1 MKKRMRK
8 AVAIAA
14 TAAMVGSLPA
24 GAVTAQ
30 AADDDITIGVS
41 IWSST
46 DVLGSQ
52 SKKIIDKAADALGV
66 NVMYVDQG
74 HVSEQVTASVEQLC
88 AAGCNGIVI
97 CNSADSEMTSAI
109 QTCDANQVYLT
120 QFYRIIS
127 EENSPEVYQTACNSQ
142 YYLGAVHEDEVTN
155 GYTLV
160 NLLLENGDRNIGLE
174 AWTVGDATFQQRW
187 KGYKQAVDEWNEAN
201 PDDQATITEPVYANT
216 SSEEGAAAA
225 LSLYNSNPDMDALIV
240 AGVGG
245 DPLEGVEDDRVM
257 GNNQL
262 GAELSGLFDNGGGA
276 VQREQSASDFP
287 VPVAD
292 QDAGVVK
299 IHGEPEWREPV
310 DGVINVGDGGHKDSS

>member
-97 CNSADSEMTSAI
+97 CNSADSEMTSPKRTA
-109 QTCDANQVYLT
+109 LT
-120 QFYRIIS
+120 YIRQHATHSILLVQFMKTK
-127 EENSPEVYQTACNSQ
+127 YQTDIHWLTCFLRTVTETSALRHGQLVMLHSSRDGQ
-142 YYLGAVHEDEVTN
+142 VTN
-155 GYTLV
+155 RQLTNGTKLILMIRQQSQSLYTLIHLPKKV
-160 NLLLENGDRNIGLE
+160 QQQLFPFTTPTLI
-174 AWTVGDATFQQRW
+174 WT
-187 KGYKQAVDEWNEAN
+187 
-201 PDDQATITEPVYANT
+201 
-216 SSEEGAAAA
+216 
-225 LSLYNSNPDMDALIV
+225 L
-240 AGVGG
+240 
-245 DPLEGVEDDRVM
+245 
-257 GNNQL
+257 
-262 GAELSGLFDNGGGA
+262 
-276 VQREQSASDFP
+276 
-287 VPVAD
+287 
-292 QDAGVVK
+292 
-299 IHGEPEWREPV
+299 
-310 DGVINVGDGGHKDSS
+310 

>member
-160 NLLLENGDRNIGLE
+160 NLLLENGDRNIGL
-174 AWTVGDATFQQRW
+174 
-187 KGYKQAVDEWNEAN
+187 
-201 PDDQATITEPVYANT
+201 
-216 SSEEGAAAA
+216 
-225 LSLYNSNPDMDALIV
+225 
-240 AGVGG
+240 
-245 DPLEGVEDDRVM
+245 
-257 GNNQL
+257 
-262 GAELSGLFDNGGGA
+262 
-276 VQREQSASDFP
+276 
-287 VPVAD
+287 
-292 QDAGVVK
+292 
-299 IHGEPEWREPV
+299 
-310 DGVINVGDGGHKDSS
+310 

>member
-14 TAAMVGSLPA
+14 TAAMVGSLPM

-155 GYTLV
+155 RQLT
-160 NLLLENGDRNIGLE
+160 NGTKLILMIR
-174 AWTVGDATFQQRW
+174 QQS
-187 KGYKQAVDEWNEAN
+187 Q
-201 PDDQATITEPVYANT
+201 
-216 SSEEGAAAA
+216 
-225 LSLYNSNPDMDALIV
+225 SLYMLTHLLKKVQQQLFPFTIPTLIWT
-240 AGVGG
+240 
-245 DPLEGVEDDRVM
+245 L
-257 GNNQL
+257 
-262 GAELSGLFDNGGGA
+262 
-276 VQREQSASDFP
+276 
-287 VPVAD
+287 
-292 QDAGVVK
+292 
-299 IHGEPEWREPV
+299 
-310 DGVINVGDGGHKDSS
+310 

>member
-160 NLLLENGDRNIGLE
+160 NLLLENGDLPSSRDGKVTNRQLTNGMKLTRMIR
-174 AWTVGDATFQQRW
+174 QQS
-187 KGYKQAVDEWNEAN
+187 Q
-201 PDDQATITEPVYANT
+201 
-216 SSEEGAAAA
+216 
-225 LSLYNSNPDMDALIV
+225 SLYMLTHLPKKVQQQLFPFTTPTLIWT
-240 AGVGG
+240 
-245 DPLEGVEDDRVM
+245 L
-257 GNNQL
+257 
-262 GAELSGLFDNGGGA
+262 
-276 VQREQSASDFP
+276 
-287 VPVAD
+287 
-292 QDAGVVK
+292 
-299 IHGEPEWREPV
+299 
-310 DGVINVGDGGHKDSS
+310 